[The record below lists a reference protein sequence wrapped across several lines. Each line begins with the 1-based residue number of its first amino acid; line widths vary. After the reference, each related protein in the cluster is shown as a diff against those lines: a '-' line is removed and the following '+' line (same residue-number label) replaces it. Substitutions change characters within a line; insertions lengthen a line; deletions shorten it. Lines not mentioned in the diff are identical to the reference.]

1 MSNCIKKIIF
11 HTKLLKTGFV
21 ANDNWRQAPGFELLH
36 HIWNYFSASGHS
48 YCKGEVDLVARILVV
63 KNFAMN

>member
-36 HIWNYFSASGHS
+36 HIYIVMLLHNVIEVYFLA
-48 YCKGEVDLVARILVV
+48 
-63 KNFAMN
+63 